1 MSSNFN
7 VCITEDFVASLPFE
21 MSLRHGCCNYV
32 ASFFLYCVLRLGGH
46 RIDKKWQG
54 DILLIEPGVVVVH
67 WVSLFRFYIIFVEKI
82 LIRMSLF
89 CTGVFVLV
97 GITFKSK
104 KIIEGCVVCGYRVN
118 LLGFCIICVEAI
130 FIRRPFCL
138 HNAHGVIVFV
148 DIVLKST
155 FL

>member
-1 MSSNFN
+1 MCSSES
-7 VCITEDFVASLPFE
+7 VS
-21 MSLRHGCCNYV
+21 
-32 ASFFLYCVLRLGGH
+32 
-46 RIDKKWQG
+46 DKVTYRAVWGQ
-54 DILLIEPGVVVVH
+54 L
-67 WVSLFRFYIIFVEKI
+67 
-82 LIRMSLF
+82 
-89 CTGVFVLV
+89 
-97 GITFKSK
+97 K

>member
-67 WVSLFRFYIIFVEKI
+67 WVSLFRFYIIFVE
-82 LIRMSLF
+82 R
-89 CTGVFVLV
+89 C
-97 GITFKSK
+97 
-104 KIIEGCVVCGYRVN
+104 
-118 LLGFCIICVEAI
+118 
-130 FIRRPFCL
+130 
-138 HNAHGVIVFV
+138 
-148 DIVLKST
+148 
-155 FL
+155 